1 MKYLAL
7 SLLCLGLL
15 SACGG
20 ENTTPSAIS
29 APATSTPQAENSAA
43 VYLKRRS
50 DTPPYTINEKGIVQF
65 GSLKDMFDTFGDY
78 DADGQLKIN
87 SPTDVRIAEFL
98 PKNASKDDITAAA
111 NKALIYAVYH
121 AFAYTN
127 LDKITVRSAP
137 MDIDTSKP
145 LMSKPLQATVS
156 RERALEVLKKYSAA
170 QSFDDLV
177 ELNPSYTN
185 RITGFSSSNF
195 YDAFAYDSA
204 HQKDIIQALTAP
216 TK

>member
-1 MKYLAL
+1 MKHYAL
-7 SLLCLGLL
+7 LLCLGLA
-15 SACGG
+15 ACGG
-20 ENTTPSAIS
+20 ENTTPSAAS
-29 APATSTPQAENSAA
+29 APVAASAPQAENSAA

-65 GSLKDMFDTFGDY
+65 GSLKDMFDAFGDY

-87 SPTDVRIAEFL
+87 SPTDVSIAEFL
-98 PKNASKDDITAAA
+98 PKTASKDDITAAA

-127 LDKITVRSAP
+127 VDKITVRSAP

-145 LMSKPLQATVS
+145 LMSKPLQAAVS

-185 RITGFSSSNF
+185 RITGLSSSNF
-195 YDAFAYDSA
+195 YEAFAYDA
-204 HQKDIIQALTAP
+204 GHQKEIVQALTAP
-216 TK
+216 AK